1 MRYAT
6 GIHIDE
12 LVVHILDHRSGNQ
25 PILSETPC
33 PLAGREQLTT
43 YFTAH
48 IENSLAD
55 PSARAARFVSLD
67 PAATAGLC
75 QALLEGRLDL
85 VTGSR
90 ELATRLFGVMKGN
103 PRISPGDLAVC
114 FYRAETHPNA
124 RYLGLLKLDP
134 STVFRHKTERD
145 TQGRL
150 FVNFELQPDALP
162 TTREKLQ
169 KCAFIRPLEPRLEYD
184 MILLDRQA
192 RERVARPV
200 AEFFAKGFLGCEWAL
215 DNRERTDR
223 LYKGLLS
230 ACNRLR
236 PQLSPA
242 EEERLRR
249 QVEAAI
255 SSRAINLDHWLA
267 AVPLEEEQRQVV
279 DETLTAVLPD
289 REFELDTEYAEKL
302 VQKRRFRGDW
312 GLRVEVRG
320 DKYGEVIKEV
330 RRVDEPGEPPYFR
343 VVIHTQKWQEVRR

>member
-12 LVVHILDHRSGNQ
+12 LVVHILDHRDNDQ
-25 PILSETPC
+25 PILSEAPC
-33 PLAGREQLTT
+33 PLSGRDQLTT

-67 PAATAGLC
+67 PAATSSLC
-75 QALLEGRLDL
+75 QALLEGHLDL

-90 ELATRLFGVMKGN
+90 KLAIRLFGVMKGN

-114 FYRAETHPNA
+114 LYHAETSPDT

-134 STVFRHKTERD
+134 SQVFRHKTERD
-145 TQGRL
+145 TRGRL
-150 FVNFELQPDALP
+150 FVNFELQPDVLP
-162 TTREKLQ
+162 TPREKLQ
-169 KCAFIRPLEPRLEYD
+169 KCAFIRSLEPRLEYD
-184 MILLDRQA
+184 MILLDRQT

-215 DNRERTDR
+215 DTRERTDR

-236 PQLSPA
+236 PELSPA
-242 EEERLRR
+242 EEETLRLH
-249 QVEAAI
+249 VEAAI
-255 SSRAINLDHWLA
+255 SGKAINLDQWLTE
-267 AVPLEEEQRQVV
+267 VPLSDEQRQVV
-279 DETLTAVLPD
+279 DETLSTVLPD
-289 REFELDTEYAEKL
+289 REFEIDISYVGKL
-302 VQKRRFRGDW
+302 VQKRRFKGDW
-312 GLRVEVRG
+312 GLGVEIRG
-320 DKYGEVIKEV
+320 DKYGEVIREV

-343 VVIHTQKWQEVRR
+343 VVIHTRQWQEVTR

>member
-12 LVVHILDHRSGNQ
+12 LVVHILDHRSNDQ

-33 PLAGREQLTT
+33 PLAGRDQLTA

-67 PAATAGLC
+67 PAATSGIC
-75 QALLEGRLDL
+75 QAMLEGHLEL

-114 FYRAETHPNA
+114 LYRTETHPHT

-134 STVFRHKTERD
+134 SAVFRHKTEHD

-150 FVNFELQPDALP
+150 FVNFELQSDVLP

-215 DNRERTDR
+215 DTRERTDR

-230 ACNRLR
+230 ACNQLR
-236 PQLSPA
+236 PTLSPA
-242 EEERLRR
+242 EEEMLHLH
-249 QVEAAI
+249 VESAI
-255 SSRAINLDHWLA
+255 KGRVINLDDWLA
-267 AVPLEEEQRQVV
+267 KVPLDQEQRQVMN
-279 DETLTAVLPD
+279 ETLTAVLPD
-289 REFELDTEYAEKL
+289 REFEIDTEYAGKL

-312 GLRVEVRG
+312 GLRLEVRG
-320 DKYGEVIKEV
+320 DKYGEIIKEV
-330 RRVDEPGEPPYFR
+330 RRVDEPGEPSYFR
-343 VVIHTQKWQEVRR
+343 IVIHTQKWQEVTR